1 MVLEIL
7 IALLI
12 LLLLLLLFVSFHVM
26 LVLDKRGD
34 QFQHKIRIKWLFLSY
49 SLDPMKVLGK
59 GKSQKKGKD
68 TRKAEPPILGE
79 ERKES
84 GKQVFTEEEK
94 QKRDK
99 PPVIGA
105 EEEGE
110 NEKSERWSV
119 KNIIKMIRLLIV
131 PVVRLM
137 EGILEAID
145 IHKLNL
151 DLKFGLDDP
160 ADTGMVVGYLY
171 ALRGYLEYQYERVRL
186 YAEPNFIEMMLDFH
200 IIGDVKFR
208 IASLIPA
215 VMRFVFNRNV
225 LRLSWAL
232 IRKKD
237 IPDPA

>member
-12 LLLLLLLFVSFHVM
+12 ILLLLILFVSFHVM
-26 LVLDKRGD
+26 LVLDKRGGE
-34 QFQHKIRIKWLFLSY
+34 FQHKIRIKWLFLSY
-49 SLDPMKVLGK
+49 SVDPLKLAGK
-59 GKSQKKGKD
+59 GRSGKKEKTSRATELPTDKPKKEKTEPQPVEAERQKKDESSVSADQKNED
-68 TRKAEPPILGE
+68 
-79 ERKES
+79 KE
-84 GKQVFTEEEK
+84 
-94 QKRDK
+94 
-99 PPVIGA
+99 
-105 EEEGE
+105 
-110 NEKSERWSV
+110 SERWSV
-119 KNIIKMIRLLIV
+119 SNIIKMIRLLIV
-131 PVVRLM
+131 PVVRLA
-137 EGILEAID
+137 EGILGAID

-151 DLKFGLDDP
+151 DLKFGFDDP

-200 IIGDVKFR
+200 IIGDIKFR
-208 IASLIPA
+208 IASLLPA
-215 VMRFVFNRNV
+215 IMRFIFNRNV